1 MPLFLWQVIKARV
14 IYFLKF
20 STPYIKLRN
29 YFFFYMKFMVF
40 KNFYIIFDELSFIKN
55 CIRFICILLLNVK
68 IIKTVRYKKQTFRL
82 NRNNFSAEKKY
93 WNTHRI
99 ETSKKNTK
107 RSTKKCHAIFR
118 TSNESHINPPPLFAG
133 VSETRK

>member
-55 CIRFICILLLNVK
+55 RIRFICILLLNVK

-93 WNTHRI
+93 
-99 ETSKKNTK
+99 
-107 RSTKKCHAIFR
+107 
-118 TSNESHINPPPLFAG
+118 
-133 VSETRK
+133 